1 MLTASLPAHRGM
13 PDLVT
18 PRARHGGAP
27 GLLELFASA
36 FDELDYGLLI
46 VDAGAR
52 LLHANQAG
60 HQHGTDPQGAC
71 TLEAGHLSAR
81 TGSDDALLQ
90 RAIQQAARAA
100 RRSLL
105 RLGTPGAS
113 GPIAVVPLGAGPD
126 AVLVVFGKRQVCEVL
141 SVEHYARVHGLTHA
155 EGMVLAALC
164 DGDNPAGIARRFGV
178 AVSTVRSQIASIRQ
192 KTRAASI
199 RDLVRQIAVLPP
211 IMSAIGHLAP
221 AH

>member
-1 MLTASLPAHRGM
+1 MLTATLSAHRGL
-13 PDLVT
+13 PDLAT
-18 PRARHGGAP
+18 PRARHDSAP
-27 GLLELFASA
+27 GLLELLASA
-36 FDELDYGLLI
+36 LDELDYGLLV

-60 HQHGTDPQGAC
+60 HQHCTDPQGAC
-71 TLEAGHLSAR
+71 ILAAGRLAAR
-81 TGSDDALLQ
+81 ADGDDALLQ
-90 RAIQQAARAA
+90 RAIQQSARGA
-100 RRSLL
+100 RRNLL
-105 RLGTPGAS
+105 RLGSPGATETV
-113 GPIAVVPLGAGPD
+113 AVVPLGAGPD

-141 SVEHYARVHGLTHA
+141 SVEHYARAHSLTHA

-199 RDLVRQIAVLPP
+199 RDLVRQVAVLPP
-211 IMSAIGHLAP
+211 IVSAIGHLA

>member
-1 MLTASLPAHRGM
+1 MLTATLSTHRGL
-13 PDLVT
+13 PDLAT
-18 PRARHGGAP
+18 PRARHGSAP
-27 GLLELFASA
+27 GLLELLASA
-36 FDELDYGLLI
+36 LDELDYGLLV

-60 HQHGTDPQGAC
+60 HQHCADPQGAC
-71 TLEAGHLSAR
+71 TLAAGRLAAR
-81 TGSDDALLQ
+81 AEGDDAVLQ
-90 RAIQQAARAA
+90 RAIQQSARGA
-100 RRSLL
+100 RRNLL
-105 RLGTPGAS
+105 RLGGPGATETV
-113 GPIAVVPLGAGPD
+113 AVVPLGSGPD

-141 SVEHYARVHGLTHA
+141 SVEHYARAHGLTHA

-199 RDLVRQIAVLPP
+199 RDLVRQVAVLPP
-211 IMSAIGHLAP
+211 IVSAIGHLA